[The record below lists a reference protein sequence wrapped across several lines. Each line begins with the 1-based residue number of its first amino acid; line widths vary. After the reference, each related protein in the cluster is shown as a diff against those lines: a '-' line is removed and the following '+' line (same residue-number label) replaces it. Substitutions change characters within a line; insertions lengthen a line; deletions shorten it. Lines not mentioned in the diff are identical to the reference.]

1 MIYKIS
7 FENLKESIIL
17 PVNPPELVI
26 SGGGTAF
33 SDAQVIKGGER
44 TIIGNRMLQSVALS
58 SFFPRDYD
66 PSYCVRKSIPDPWEA
81 VDKINKWRDSGKPV
95 KLLITGTDINM
106 YATIRKFDYREKGG
120 EPGDVYFDIEFKE
133 FRFIKIREVVKTE
146 QKSEPK
152 VEQQSDRPE
161 TAATANTYT
170 VVKGDCLWNIAKRF
184 YGSGAQYTK
193 IFAAN
198 SPPLENANVI
208 YPGQVLT
215 IPS

>member
-7 FENLKESIIL
+7 FENLKESITL

-26 SGGGTAF
+26 GGGGTAF
-33 SDAQVIKGGER
+33 SDSQVIKGGER
-44 TIIGNRMLQSVALS
+44 TIIGNSMLQSVAFS

-66 PSYCVRKSIPDPWEA
+66 SSYCVRKNIPDPWEA

-95 KLLITGTDINM
+95 KLLITETDINM

-133 FRFIKIREVVKTE
+133 FKFIKIREVVKVA
-146 QKSEPK
+146 PK

-170 VVKGDCLWNIAKRF
+170 VVKGNCLWNIAKRF

-198 SPPLENANVI
+198 SPPIQNANLI

>member
-7 FENLKESIIL
+7 FENLRDSLIL
-17 PVNPPELVI
+17 PVNPPEPVI
-26 SGGGTAF
+26 SGGGTSF
-33 SDAQVIKGGER
+33 TDLQVIKGGER
-44 TIIGNRMLQSVALS
+44 TVIGNSMLRSVSFS

-66 PSYCVRKSIPDPWEA
+66 SSYCVRRNIPDPWEA
-81 VDKINKWRDSGKPV
+81 VSKINEWRDSDKPV
-95 KLLITGTDINM
+95 KLLITDTDINM
-106 YATIRKFDYREKGG
+106 YATIRKFDFREKGG
-120 EPGDVYFDIEFKE
+120 EPGDVYYDIEFKE
-133 FRFIKIREVVKTE
+133 YRFIRIREVV
-146 QKSEPK
+146 QQAPK

-170 VVKGDCLWNIAKRF
+170 VAKGDCLWNIAKKF

-193 IFAAN
+193 IF
-198 SPPLENANVI
+198 NANNPPIKNANLI

>member
-1 MIYKIS
+1 MIYKLS

-17 PVNPPELVI
+17 PVNPSELVI
-26 SGGGTAF
+26 SGGGTSF
-33 SDAQVIKGGER
+33 SDSQVIKGGER
-44 TIIGNRMLQSVALS
+44 TIIGNSMLKSVAFS

-66 PSYCVRKSIPDPWEA
+66 SSYCIRKNIPAPWEA

-95 KLLITGTDINM
+95 KLLITETDINM

-133 FRFIKIREVVKTE
+133 FKFIKIREVVNVA
-146 QKSEPK
+146 PK

-161 TAATANTYT
+161 TAATTNTYT
-170 VVKGDCLWNIAKRF
+170 VVKGDCLWNISKKF
-184 YGSGAQYTK
+184 YGSGAQHTK

-198 SPPLENANVI
+198 SPPIQNANLI

>member
-17 PVNPPELVI
+17 PVNPSELVI
-26 SGGGTAF
+26 SGGGTTF
-33 SDAQVIKGGER
+33 SDSQVIKGGER
-44 TIIGNRMLQSVALS
+44 TIIGNSMLQGVAFS

-66 PSYCVRKSIPDPWEA
+66 SSYCVKKDIPDPWEA
-81 VDKINKWRDSGKPV
+81 VDKINKWRESGKPV

-106 YATIRKFDYREKGG
+106 YATIRKFDYKEKGG

-133 FRFIKIREVVKTE
+133 FKFIKIREVVKET
-146 QKSEPK
+146 PK

-161 TAATANTYT
+161 TAVTANTYT

-184 YGSGAQYTK
+184 YGSGNQYTK
-193 IFAAN
+193 IFDAN
-198 SPPLENANVI
+198 SPPIQNPNLI